1 MKMARFIF
9 IMQHALTPD
18 QRAAAEQIGE
28 IVELADKS
36 LLNVPSDPDLPRE
49 WFVQRA
55 EEILAAVGGVQEGD
69 ILHAMGQYQLTNA
82 LNAAGRRAGARLVE
96 STTERVVVET
106 VQPDGTV
113 KKEVVFK
120 FVGFRPVYEF

>member
-1 MKMARFIF
+1 MSRFIF

-18 QRAAAEQIGE
+18 QRAAAEELGD
-28 IVELADKS
+28 IVELQSKE
-36 LLNVPSDPDLPRE
+36 LLNVPPDPDLPRD
-49 WFVQRA
+49 WFIQRA
-55 EEILAAVGGVQEGD
+55 EEILAAVGGIKEGD
-69 ILHAMGQYQLTNA
+69 TLHAMGQHQLTVA

-96 STTERVVVET
+96 STTERVGVET

-113 KKEVVFK
+113 VKKFIFK